1 MRRLMKAK
9 TLGGKMQR
17 ERRIPG
23 PILMLA
29 VANLIFIISLGV
41 LVGQLLT
48 DKPAATSCEHT
59 DCWDH

>member
-1 MRRLMKAK
+1 
-9 TLGGKMQR
+9 MQR

-41 LVGQLLT
+41 LAGQLLT
-48 DKPAATSCEHT
+48 NKPATCEHT